1 MKKIKSS
8 KLNRLITSPIP
19 TSRNHLY
26 SNVTLFNRREQERE
40 TISNLKF
47 QKTTSNFFNYKN
59 SLPFVTN
66 KNKNKMNKTTYS
78 KTTNIKRNNDILN
91 YQNTFYLTQNKNFFS
106 DYNINIDF
114 SNISNENLSDSKKK
128 KPIIGN
134 LKLLS
139 QFEEKTKSLSNTKR
153 IKRKIDKKINELSLE
168 QHGVHE
174 SMKQIRDAL
183 LKKYTINIKKER
195 SIRLNENYENE
206 IKTLERII
214 KSLNKTQILFNEE
227 FYTKFGEY
235 IKQISLQ
242 RENEKEI
249 NSTLIEKVMKLKGE
263 ISQIQNKLQKIDI
276 DKNNIIRWIYF
287 QILVKEKIL
296 SIPLH
301 YKVILEDNDESYKS
315 VLENIQRRESTK
327 INFDDKLHLNF
338 YRKNSVKRQSEKRLV
353 YQRRYTRY
361 QMQIINNPNLFN
373 HISQREIDRIKLYKF
388 KPSFN
393 SPDDFM
399 DMIKKYEMEN
409 NKNLNVYNDLRLEL
423 KYLNKEK
430 EQLEKEKQN
439 ELNLGN
445 EIILSKKDELKMVK
459 ERYKV
464 LVKEKINLRVYL
476 KNNLKSLNSEKKKR
490 RKTIYDFGSNKI
502 YNYKSKLED
511 KIKTVYLTCQE
522 VDFDKII
529 SPELIPNRKNTTKEE
544 ELIDLLSK
552 IELVLTYLIGKLEI
566 YRKNNIYY
574 DELKK
579 IKSEIEKEHKIE
591 KNKKQREQEMIKLKK
606 LKDQIEERNEKIY
619 FVPKRNVND
628 FYEYVKKKD
637 NKKNKNKKKIKE
649 PVFEDYMF
657 DIEKYPRSF
666 SQ

>member
-78 KTTNIKRNNDILN
+78 KTTTIKRNNDILN
-91 YQNTFYLTQNKNFFS
+91 YQNSFYLTQNKNFFS

-114 SNISNENLSDSKKK
+114 SNLSNENLSDSKK

-327 INFDDKLHLNF
+327 INFDDKLHMNF
-338 YRKNSVKRQSEKRLV
+338 YRKNSVKRLSDKKIF

-361 QMQIINNPNLFN
+361 QMQVVNNPNLFN
-373 HISQREIDRIKLYKF
+373 NISQREIDRIKLYKF

-464 LVKEKINLRVYL
+464 LVKEKINLRAYL

-490 RKTIYDFGSNKI
+490 RKTIYDFDNNKL
-502 YNYKSKLED
+502 YNYKANLED

-649 PVFEDYMF
+649 PVFEDYMY